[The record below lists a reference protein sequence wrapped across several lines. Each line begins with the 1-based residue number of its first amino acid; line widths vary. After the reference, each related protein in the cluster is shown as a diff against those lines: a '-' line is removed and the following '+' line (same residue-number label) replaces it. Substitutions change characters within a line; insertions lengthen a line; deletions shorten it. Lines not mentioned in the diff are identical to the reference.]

1 MVIFFPKLM
10 SIVKPFILHWLIYC
24 YDLSHSIYDFV
35 SQKKNAIDTFRD
47 ATEIKLFVHVTVHKI
62 FTRNIC
68 LNIQST
74 DRF

>member
-1 MVIFFPKLM
+1 MLM
-10 SIVKPFILHWLIYC
+10 KT
-24 YDLSHSIYDFV
+24 SIYDFV

-47 ATEIKLFVHVTVHKI
+47 VTEIKLFVHVTVHKI

-68 LNIQST
+68 LNIQIT